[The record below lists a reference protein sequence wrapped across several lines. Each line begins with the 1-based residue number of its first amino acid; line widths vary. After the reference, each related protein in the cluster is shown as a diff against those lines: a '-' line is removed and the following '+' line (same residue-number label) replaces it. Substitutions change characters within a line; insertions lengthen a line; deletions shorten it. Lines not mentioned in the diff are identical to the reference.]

1 MTLQDDRARPWFQ
14 PLAPT
19 EQPHSDF
26 SNDAG
31 PLTTRIEGELIPP
44 DQPLTPAPLGERLE
58 VTQPF
63 IPAIREQPPEFAKK
77 LNPEPATSA
86 PPAEDGPEDSSLEAP
101 TSVTA
106 PTEHHT
112 SGPEP
117 AAAERTT
124 RTPDTAA
131 TSAAERPK
139 RRSLARRVVR
149 RILGP
154 DLLRKDP
161 APKKR

>member
-19 EQPHSDF
+19 EQPHNDF
-26 SNDAG
+26 SADAG

-44 DQPLTPAPLGERLE
+44 DQPLTPAPWAERLE

-77 LNPEPATSA
+77 LNPEPAPSDPT
-86 PPAEDGPEDSSLEAP
+86 PEDSSVDTI
-101 TSVTA
+101 TSAAT
-106 PTEHHT
+106 PTEHQT
-112 SGPEP
+112 SAP
-117 AAAERTT
+117 ASPATEKTT
-124 RTPDTAA
+124 RTSAPATEPTAG
-131 TSAAERPK
+131 RPK

-149 RILGP
+149 HILGP

>member
-19 EQPHSDF
+19 GQPHNDF
-26 SNDAG
+26 STDAG

-44 DQPLTPAPLGERLE
+44 DQPLTPAPWAERLE

-86 PPAEDGPEDSSLEAP
+86 PTAEDSSVDGA
-101 TSVTA
+101 TSVAT
-106 PTEHHT
+106 PTEHR
-112 SGPEP
+112 
-117 AAAERTT
+117 AAAPSSPATEKSA
-124 RTPDTAA
+124 RTPETAA
-131 TSAAERPK
+131 EPTAERPK